1 MLINNYT
8 PVTEAYFGKS
18 KYLVEAEKQL
28 EIIIKRLNIS
38 VKGLISARIVLLR
51 WMRKH
56 YCWIHSFVHIVGKKS

>member
-28 EIIIKRLNIS
+28 EIIIKRLKVPFKDIG
-38 VKGLISARIVLLR
+38 KYRRPVL
-51 WMRKH
+51 
-56 YCWIHSFVHIVGKKS
+56 